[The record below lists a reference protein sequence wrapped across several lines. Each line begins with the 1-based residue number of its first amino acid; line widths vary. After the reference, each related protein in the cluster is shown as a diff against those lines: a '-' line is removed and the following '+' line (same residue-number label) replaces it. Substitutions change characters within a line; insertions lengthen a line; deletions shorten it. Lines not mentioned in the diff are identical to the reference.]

1 MFFLVLISRKAHPV
15 SPSALWARNFP
26 CGLLPQVLTAWYLQ
40 GSANEWAGGRG
51 CGFDLFFFPGQ
62 HQRRSSF
69 WRVEHLT
76 CIILSVRMQIYLFKA
91 VFKVTLI
98 TGLPTDRAAMIIQS
112 INQGKNYASYWLT
125 NYRNQIFTPLFGT
138 MGTVLGKG
146 DNNNNSNKKNLKT
159 KNSCFNLQWARG
171 RLKAPRE
178 DRGLQLRPLS
188 LFSLQCIFACSS
200 LQFNETPG
208 RNSQRFI
215 KGEALESD
223 RW

>member
-15 SPSALWARNFP
+15 FPSALWARNFP
-26 CGLLPQVLTAWYLQ
+26 CGLFPQVLYLMVLT
-40 GSANEWAGGRG
+40 GKCKWVSWGKRMW
-51 CGFDLFFFPGQ
+51 FWSLFFPGQ
-62 HQRRSSF
+62 HQKRSSF

-76 CIILSVRMQIYLFKA
+76 CLILSVRMQIYLFKA

-146 DNNNNSNKKNLKT
+146 DNNNNSNKKKIKKNLKT
-159 KNSCFNLQWARG
+159 KNSCFNLQW
-171 RLKAPRE
+171 
-178 DRGLQLRPLS
+178 DRGGWRLQGRTEGSSCGPFLSVFTPVHLCLLQLT
-188 LFSLQCIFACSS
+188 I
-200 LQFNETPG
+200 
-208 RNSQRFI
+208 
-215 KGEALESD
+215 
-223 RW
+223 